1 MEYAIVFKSGAILRV
16 LKPAADDIARK
27 VSEQRVEPLHSNNWL
42 TFRSDRGVFDS
53 CFLLNEIAAVVPWNA
68 VPKREWSVI

>member
-1 MEYAIVFKSGAILRV
+1 MDYAIVFKSGAILKV
-16 LKPAADDIARK
+16 TKSAADDIAK
-27 VSEQRVEPLHSNNWL
+27 MVSEKRQEPLHTSRWI

-68 VPKREWSVI
+68 VPK